1 MDKDILL
8 TLIICITQLGLAWL
22 GRNIHN
28 NVKAVKRQQSAHNL
42 FLGQIRDRLDGWNI
56 PGLPHMRD
64 AQNQFGVSRHERT

>member
-56 PGLPHMRD
+56 PGLPKMRD
-64 AQNQFGVSRHERT
+64 AQDTFGVPRHERT